1 MARAKKDDELKHPL
15 IVAAR
20 HSIHFGGPGM
30 EFDNPGFDNL
40 ARSDADILQCI
51 ASCLAILHE
60 DLTFDYQLV
69 ELSGIVEL
77 HSIND
82 YDRVNAAKSW
92 SVQALVGEDKMEKC
106 TPVTSKWA
114 LEDADTAEKREME
127 LMEN

>member
-1 MARAKKDDELKHPL
+1 MARGKKDDELEHPL

-20 HSIHFGGPGM
+20 HSIHFG
-30 EFDNPGFDNL
+30 
-40 ARSDADILQCI
+40 
-51 ASCLAILHE
+51 
-60 DLTFDYQLV
+60 DLIFDYQLV

-82 YDRVNAAKSW
+82 YDRVNAAKSG

>member
-1 MARAKKDDELKHPL
+1 MARGKKDDELEHPL
-15 IVAAR
+15 IVAAC
-20 HSIHFGGPGM
+20 HSIHFGSCGM
-30 EFDNPGFDNL
+30 EYL
-40 ARSDADILQCI
+40 I
-51 ASCLAILHE
+51 
-60 DLTFDYQLV
+60 FDYQLV

-82 YDRVNAAKSW
+82 YDRVNAAKSG

-114 LEDADTAEKREME
+114 LEGADTAEKREME